1 MDAKEALQIVNDVRE
16 QFVREKD
23 QALLSNRWEAAKEQ
37 LAGEWACE
45 RIARAISARAGLG
58 PVVLRSARRPR

>member
-1 MDAKEALQIVNDVRE
+1 MDIREALLIVGNVRE

-23 QALLSNRWEAAKEQ
+23 QALLQNRWEAAKEQ

-45 RIARAISARAGLG
+45 RIERALRARAGLE
-58 PVVLRSARRPR
+58 PVALRSARRPR